1 MEGIVSNRLLN
12 ALDPAV
18 PVLLSSSR
26 EASSSKCYLKFL
38 LKVNNLIQFVECT
51 KKIYTFALAHS
62 YNCCLYLCPHFVCLW
77 VLLFVFVFVDTN
89 SPIIFMVALDNS
101 AIVVRFAALDNLSHI
116 AVDLKHPLL
125 SLKGMSLRLGILG
138 K

>member
-1 MEGIVSNRLLN
+1 M
-12 ALDPAV
+12 
-18 PVLLSSSR
+18 
-26 EASSSKCYLKFL
+26 
-38 LKVNNLIQFVECT
+38 
-51 KKIYTFALAHS
+51 FALAHS
-62 YNCCLYLCPHFVCLW
+62 YNCCLYLCPYFVCLW

-125 SLKGMSLRLGILG
+125 SLKGKLLRLGILG

>member
-1 MEGIVSNRLLN
+1 M
-12 ALDPAV
+12 
-18 PVLLSSSR
+18 
-26 EASSSKCYLKFL
+26 
-38 LKVNNLIQFVECT
+38 
-51 KKIYTFALAHS
+51 FALAHS
-62 YNCCLYLCPHFVCLW
+62 VIIVVFIFVRI
-77 VLLFVFVFVDTN
+77 LFVFGFFYLYLFFVDTN

-125 SLKGMSLRLGILG
+125 SLKEMSLRLGILG